1 MHHARNLRQ
10 LTGDPEFVEQLSQDF
25 TQASLKPSDR
35 AMLDYAAK
43 LTETPWD
50 MQESDVLDLRDA
62 GFDDR
67 SILDIAQVTAY
78 YAYVNRI
85 ADGLGVSLE
94 DYWAEGK
101 EDYD

>member
-1 MHHARNLRQ
+1 M
-10 LTGDPEFVEQLSQDF
+10 TGDQDWTAQIETDYTAANLSD
-25 TQASLKPSDR
+25 ADR
-35 AMLDYAAK
+35 QMLDYSAK
-43 LTETPWD
+43 LTRTPWD
-50 MQESDVLDLRDA
+50 MKETDVGALREC

-67 SILDIAQVTAY
+67 AILDIAQVVAY

-101 EDYD
+101 EDY

>member
-1 MHHARNLRQ
+1 MTDNTELVAQ
-10 LTGDPEFVEQLSQDF
+10 LEDDYT
-25 TQASLKPSDR
+25 TASLSVQDK

-43 LTETPWD
+43 LTRTPWD
-50 MQESDVLDLRDA
+50 MQESDVTHLAEL

-67 SILDIAQVTAY
+67 AILDIAQVTAY

-101 EDYD
+101 DDYE

>member
-1 MHHARNLRQ
+1 L
-10 LTGDPEFVEQLSQDF
+10 LKDDDLVEKLQTDY
-25 TQASLKPSDR
+25 TQADLSNDDR

-43 LTETPWD
+43 LTETPS
-50 MQESDVLDLRDA
+50 EITPSDIETLRNA

-67 SILDIAQVTAY
+67 AILDIAQITAY

-94 DYWAEGK
+94 DFWGDNGRLKLE
-101 EDYD
+101 